1 MNIKS
6 LAVVIIIGI
15 VLLKGFDFYVSKNTE
30 KDPAL
35 VEATQ
40 TTPIAES
47 EKLDASQ
54 NQVIDTSIPTKN
66 VVDYKELE
74 SYEKGG
80 KIWKN
85 ITVPASASADEI
97 EQMARDIHIKDP
109 KSSYHIFDD
118 DTKFKEF
125 KDWDMNYGKV
135 RDKDGKVKEIS
146 ECLNVVYCRMLIQQ
160 EKYPYPAPRKWMEDH
175 LVVNI
180 QQMMDVNGGGMKWQ
194 LIPYFGEG
202 INL

>member
-15 VLLKGFDFYVSKNTE
+15 VLLKGFDFYVSKNAE

-35 VEATQ
+35 VETTQ
-40 TTPIAES
+40 ITPSAEH
-47 EKLDASQ
+47 EKMDDSKNQAVAVTMQ
-54 NQVIDTSIPTKN
+54 NNI
-66 VVDYKELE
+66 VDYKELE

-85 ITVPASASADEI
+85 IVVPSNASVDEI

-194 LIPYFGEG
+194 LIPYLGEG